1 MFRKEL
7 VDEAWECL
15 EGHATCGDCFDRENI
30 GRDTFCQSKQDD
42 EDELEGGD
50 VITALKNI
58 SRKKSKFSTQ
68 NRGSQDT
75 LRRSGSNTSVGT
87 VASIETIISL
97 RESLA
102 DIAEGD
108 EEAEIKSFQRY
119 LINEI
124 DFFLDTLEVRKDAI
138 TFYNDYNNA
147 NKSIFYNP
155 DLEGISLDGDS
166 NQNMGMGNNAYVD
179 EKTERVRKYIERLN
193 DQGGLASLR
202 ETIMDVMETNDAD
215 MDPSWAKFRLE
226 EVDFFLNTLN
236 IRKDAIGYYK
246 DYHNGYKSIFDFVQ
260 DEDSSNRDDQ
270 SEADMDHSS
279 DESESDNEQITRCS
293 ICNNFILRRNI
304 LVEKLARIF
313 FNKEV

>member
-1 MFRKEL
+1 MN
-7 VDEAWECL
+7 EAWECL
-15 EGHATCGDCFDRENI
+15 EGHATCDECFDKENI
-30 GRDTFCQSKQDD
+30 GRDTSSQSMDENEDD
-42 EDELEGGD
+42 LEGGD

-58 SRKKSKFSTQ
+58 SKKSSNLST
-68 NRGSQDT
+68 RSRSSLDT
-75 LRRSGSNTSVGT
+75 LKRSGSNTSVGT

-108 EEAEIKSFQRY
+108 EEAETKSFQRY

-124 DFFLDTLEVRKDAI
+124 DFFLDTLEVRKEAI

-155 DLEGISLDGDS
+155 DLEGISLDGDN
-166 NQNMGMGNNAYVD
+166 NQDIGLGNNAYVD
-179 EKTERVRKYIERLN
+179 EKSERVRKYIERLN

-202 ETIMDVMETNDAD
+202 ETIVDVMETNDAD

-236 IRKDAIGYYK
+236 IRKNAIGYYR
-246 DYHNGYKSIFDFVQ
+246 DYHNGFKSIFDYVQ
-260 DEDSSNRDDQ
+260 DEEDCNIDEKPEASIMDKSS
-270 SEADMDHSS
+270 EK
-279 DESESDNEQITRCS
+279 SESGDERITRCK
-293 ICNNFILRRNI
+293 ICNNYILRRNI

-313 FNKEV
+313 FNSDN

>member
-1 MFRKEL
+1 MN
-7 VDEAWECL
+7 EAWECL
-15 EGHATCGDCFDRENI
+15 EGHATCDECFDKENI
-30 GRDTFCQSKQDD
+30 GRDTSSQSMDENEDD
-42 EDELEGGD
+42 LEGGD

-58 SRKKSKFSTQ
+58 SKKSSNLST
-68 NRGSQDT
+68 RSRSSLDT
-75 LRRSGSNTSVGT
+75 LKRSGSNTSVGT

-108 EEAEIKSFQRY
+108 EEAETKSFQRY

-124 DFFLDTLEVRKDAI
+124 DFFLDTLEVRKEAI

-155 DLEGISLDGDS
+155 DLEGISLDGDN
-166 NQNMGMGNNAYVD
+166 NQDIGLGNNAYVD
-179 EKTERVRKYIERLN
+179 EKSERVRKYIERLN

-202 ETIMDVMETNDAD
+202 ETIVDVMETNDAD

-236 IRKDAIGYYK
+236 IRKNAIGYYR
-246 DYHNGYKSIFDFVQ
+246 DYHNGFKSIFDYVQ
-260 DEDSSNRDDQ
+260 DEEDCNIDEKPEASIMDKSS
-270 SEADMDHSS
+270 EK
-279 DESESDNEQITRCS
+279 SESGDERITKCK
-293 ICNNFILRRNI
+293 ICNNYILRRNI

-313 FNKEV
+313 FNSDN